1 MLRNTVI
8 AFFIHIFT
16 GVIIWLSGNYFYDF
30 VFNKYQSNAV
40 IMNSYLLCVSIIG
53 LTVYYILGRKLLR
66 FQGSKLKSLLSV
78 SLVSLIGFI
87 IGLYLIIFTNDG
99 WDWIMYIL
107 YNAALHPAM
116 MVIANTKYA
125 LWLSILPSLFM
136 WMGIV
141 HKEKSNMLS
150 QVQFFEEQL

>member
-1 MLRNTVI
+1 MLRNTLI
-8 AFFIHIFT
+8 AFFIHILT
-16 GVIIWLSGNYFYDF
+16 GVIIWFSGNYFYNF
-30 VFNKYQSNAV
+30 VFNRYQKNDV
-40 IMNSYLLCVSIIG
+40 IINSYLLCISIIG
-53 LTVYYILGRKLLR
+53 LIVYYILGRKLLR
-66 FQGSKLKSLLSV
+66 FQESKLKTLLSV

-99 WDWIMYIL
+99 WDWIIYIL

-125 LWLSILPSLFM
+125 LWLSVLPSLFM

-141 HKEKSNMLS
+141 QRQKSDKVS
-150 QVQFFEEQL
+150 QISF